1 MQEFRCKK
9 CGRLLA
15 MEDIRQGELEIKCK
29 YCKTFNVIR
38 IQSLDKIGK
47 VWNNEVDK

>member
-15 MEDIRQGELEIKCK
+15 KEHIREGEIEIKCK
-29 YCKTFNVIR
+29 YCKTFNTIK
-38 IQSLDKIGK
+38 IQNVDRTNSVWDNSDK
-47 VWNNEVDK
+47 